1 MEINPGLKMEPGQ
14 SVLSLRRIQRFK
26 EDGGQSQDSTILLSL
41 SNTEVPDQGLL
52 DRPLRLSFFRLSL
65 HSLHHSGRQYGANL
79 SSWRCQFLLEAA
91 LPLFRTEEI

>member
-1 MEINPGLKMEPGQ
+1 MKINPGLRMEPGQ
-14 SVLSLRRIQRFK
+14 RVLSLRGIRRFK
-26 EDGGQSQDSTILLSL
+26 EDGGQSQDSTILFSL
-41 SNTEVPDQGLL
+41 YNPQVLDQGLL

-79 SSWRCQFLLEAA
+79 SSWKCQFLLEAA